1 MAVRKILMALPLI
14 LAPLAAWPIY
24 VGMQVEQAIQQP
36 QSEQVGEFWIQH
48 LPQHYER
55 THYRADAGSFLEVRH
70 GDIEVRLQLEH
81 RVRHRILG
89 AELETRLVDVQVNE
103 EAPPGL
109 HEALIR
115 AQPNAESWVGLG
127 GGVNVR
133 LRTRPFSLQWPMD
146 ASEMDPVRILD
157 LADGRGGLAYTRE
170 RIVLSFDTPR
180 ISISDGVRVLEV
192 DGAHYGLLVHP
203 GSGDDYVRLPDYDL
217 SLGAEQVRL
226 REGEIERLA
235 MHSPWVAAWQNSAH
249 ERLDSVFRL
258 KVGAIDAPPLSL
270 QAIDVHLSALRLNRQ
285 ALLTLM
291 HELEGLRLEDVPP
304 EARSG
309 LAGGIAF
316 ETLKNMAAG
325 DPLFQAGLH
334 LNPDSGR
341 RLSVAADLALKND
354 RELLD
359 TRPLEAIVLGLEIET
374 GREAMAELES
384 LFLASGLFEE
394 GAGNV
399 FEQWLEHALSEGW
412 VLESSEGF
420 RTYLRLEDGRL
431 HINGEDRTLLWLATV
446 FAIGGGMF

>member
-24 VGMQVEQAIQQP
+24 VGVQVEQATQQP
-36 QSEQVGEFWIQH
+36 QSVQVGELWIQH

-55 THYRADAGSFLEVRH
+55 TYYSADAGSFLEIH
-70 GDIEVRLQLEH
+70 DGDVEVRLQLQH
-81 RVRHRILG
+81 RVQHRILG

-109 HEALIR
+109 REALIR

-133 LRTRPFSLQWPMD
+133 LQTRPFSLQWPMD
-146 ASEMDPVRILD
+146 AGETDTVRILD

-203 GSGDDYVRLPDYDL
+203 GPGGDYVTLPDYDL
-217 SLGAEQVRL
+217 SLGAEEVRL
-226 REGEIERLA
+226 REGESERLA
-235 MHSPWVAAWQNSAH
+235 MRSLWVAAWQNSAH

-258 KVGAIDAPPLSL
+258 KVGAIDAPPISL
-270 QAIDVHLSALRLNRQ
+270 QAIDVHLSALRLDRQ

-291 HELEGLRLEDVPP
+291 HNLEGLRLEDVPP

-309 LAGGIAF
+309 LAWGIAF
-316 ETLKNMAAG
+316 ETLKKMAAG
-325 DPLFQAGLH
+325 DPLFQAGMH

-359 TRPLEAIVLGLEIET
+359 TRPLEAVVLGLEIET

-384 LFLASGLFEE
+384 LFRASGLLEE
-394 GAGNV
+394 GAGDV

-412 VLESSEGF
+412 VLESSDGL
-420 RTYLRLEDGRL
+420 RTRLRLEDGRL
-431 HINGEDRTLLWLATV
+431 YINGEDRTLLWLATV